1 MLLFVE
7 TRGRKIGKGKRKRKM
22 LASSIKYACTFAL
35 VGGVFGA
42 YKSISNPAAS
52 AAKSHGKVDD
62 ATQMLR
68 AHCEREVYER
78 VKGLLEGLEASCAC
92 GGRPEPTL
100 TKEAY
105 ELKHEVARLLEGAGG
120 EAAVEEYVSE
130 TLAKVEFLVE
140 EYGEPE
146 VLEKVAISKCT

>member
-1 MLLFVE
+1 
-7 TRGRKIGKGKRKRKM
+7 M

-42 YKSISNPAAS
+42 YKSISNPAS
-52 AAKSHGKVDD
+52 AAKSESQGGKVDH

-78 VKGLLEGLEASCAC
+78 VKGLLEGLEALLRRAEDD
-92 GGRPEPTL
+92 PEPTL

-105 ELKHEVARLLEGAGG
+105 ESKHEVARLLEGCG
-120 EAAVEEYVSE
+120 EAKPAVEEYVSE

-140 EYGEPE
+140 ESMVNPK
-146 VLEKVAISKCT
+146 VVEKV

>member
-1 MLLFVE
+1 MSLFVE
-7 TRGRKIGKGKRKRKM
+7 TRGRKLNWEEKKKM
-22 LASSIKYACTFAL
+22 LASSVKYAFTFAV

-52 AAKSHGKVDD
+52 AAKSHGKVDQ
-62 ATQMLR
+62 ATHMLR

-78 VKGLLEGLEASCAC
+78 VKGLLEGLEALLQRAENE
-92 GGRPEPTL
+92 PEPTL

-105 ELKHEVARLLEGAGG
+105 ELKHEVARLLEGCG
-120 EAAVEEYVSE
+120 EAKPAVDEFVSE

-140 EYGEPE
+140 ESMVNPK
-146 VLEKVAISKCT
+146 VVEKV